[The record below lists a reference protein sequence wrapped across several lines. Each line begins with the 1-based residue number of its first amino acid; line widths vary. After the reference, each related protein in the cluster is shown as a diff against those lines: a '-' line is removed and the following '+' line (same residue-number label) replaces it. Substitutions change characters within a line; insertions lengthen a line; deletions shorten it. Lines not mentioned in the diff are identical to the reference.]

1 MHTRTPAHPLFLLFP
16 LTPPLIPPHG
26 SDVLA
31 PELERAAAAVAAET
45 ERLKKA
51 EEAATA
57 AAAASSVVAAPAESK
72 DDAENK
78 DGGCCG
84 GHDHDHDHHTGGAE
98 EDTVWWPKGS
108 GAPDAAVKFTDVT
121 KFAYD
126 QSAKFVSVYIDLPT
140 LAGKEGGEGLLS
152 EDASV
157 TLKLGGSRKR
167 FDLHV
172 QSPVKG
178 NHYMVVPNLCQP
190 VVRERCKV
198 TVKADRL
205 VIKLRKEVDGIEWS
219 ALDDLADVKKVER
232 EKRMRGGLKDAST
245 QELLADM
252 YVEVWKLKKRRG
264 NLGRRIPPSALFRVM
279 CAVCGVRCAVCC
291 ALCCRAHTYEARG
304 ASKRE
309 STNRTRLVDEEEY
322 ARRIL
327 H

>member
-1 MHTRTPAHPLFLLFP
+1 MSTIPADP
-16 LTPPLIPPHG
+16 TLIPPHG

-31 PELERAAAAVAAET
+31 PELERATAAVAAET

-57 AAAASSVVAAPAESK
+57 AAAASSEVAAPAESK

-78 DGGCCG
+78 DGGCG
-84 GHDHDHDHHTGGAE
+84 EGHDHDHTVGAE

-140 LAGKEGGEGLLS
+140 LEGKEGGEGLLS

-167 FDLHV
+167 FDLYV

-178 NHYMVVPNLCQP
+178 NHYMVLPNLCQP

-219 ALDDLADVKKVER
+219 ALDDLADVKKAER

-245 QELLADM
+245 QDLLADM
-252 YVEVWKLKKRRG
+252 YVEVEEEKREPG
-264 NLGRRIPPSALFRVM
+264 EEDSALGVVS
-279 CAVCGVRCAVCC
+279 CAVRC
-291 ALCCRAHTYEARG
+291 ALCCRAHTRHAVRRKETPL
-304 ASKRE
+304 KW
-309 STNRTRLVDEEEY
+309 LVVEEY
-322 ARRIL
+322 ARLIL